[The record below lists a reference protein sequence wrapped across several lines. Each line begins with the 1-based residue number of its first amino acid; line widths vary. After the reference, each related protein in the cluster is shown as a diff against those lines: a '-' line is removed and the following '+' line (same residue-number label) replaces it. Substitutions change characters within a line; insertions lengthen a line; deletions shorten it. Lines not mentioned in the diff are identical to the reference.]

1 MKKIIVIAFV
11 AVFIIASVALSF
23 AQDPSK
29 TDKSMMCKEMTMGK
43 GMMRHGMM
51 SKCSMHGMMGKGGMV
66 ATQDG
71 GVIVMTGNKL
81 YKYDKDL
88 NLVKETE
95 VKMDMEGMQK
105 MMTEM
110 KEKCPMCHEMMER
123 CGMIGEEKAEE
134 KEPAKAAKP

>member
-1 MKKIIVIAFV
+1 
-11 AVFIIASVALSF
+11 
-23 AQDPSK
+23 
-29 TDKSMMCKEMTMGK
+29 
-43 GMMRHGMM
+43 
-51 SKCSMHGMMGKGGMV
+51 MHGMMMGKSGIV

-88 NLVKETE
+88 NLVKEAE

-123 CGMIGEEKAEE
+123 CGMMGEEKEEE
-134 KEPAKAAKP
+134 KEHKEPTKSTKP